1 MCSVCGIFDLNASH
15 DEEAKKMSRA
25 LCHRG
30 PDSFGGFFE
39 NGVCLCHNRLAVM
52 DIEGGGQPMSAEYK
66 GETYTIVYN
75 GEVYNT
81 DELKR
86 ELARHGVTFK
96 TRCDTEVVL
105 WSYIIWGE
113 DCPNRLNGIFSFAV
127 YKRGDDRLFLA
138 RDRFGIKPLYYTYS
152 GERFLFAS
160 EIKALFECKGVTPT
174 VDKYGLWELLYL
186 SPVTLKHSG
195 VFRNVREL
203 GPAECGFVDGAGAH
217 FHKYWRL
224 QARRLSET
232 KEEMIENTR
241 YLLKDAIERQLV
253 SDAPLCTFLSGGLDS
268 SVITAVA
275 SAAYQREGK
284 TLSTYS
290 FEYENNKES
299 FKTTLFQPNS
309 DDAYA
314 SWLSSYLGTDHTV
327 LTAPTEALCEHLS
340 DAAISRDM
348 PGQAD
353 IDSSLWYFCREVK
366 KKHTVALSGE
376 CSDEIFGGYPW
387 FYRPEMLKR
396 SFFPW
401 IHEPRARISLF
412 DDAIVKADEGYAYI
426 SEIYK
431 KTVAKTELL
440 EDDSEEM
447 KTSRIATHLSVEY
460 FMTNLLARKDR
471 MSMAHALEVRVPF
484 ADHRILEYVY
494 NIPWSVKFEGGVEK
508 ALLRNAMKDFLPK
521 RILERKK
528 SPYPKTHNPE
538 YEMRVRK
545 MLKKRLESGDG
556 RLKDI
561 IDKKKLSSLMD
572 GEDVTW
578 FGQLMSRP
586 QLFAWLI
593 QLDVWL
599 SHFSVNI
606 V

>member
-1 MCSVCGIFDLNASH
+1 MCSVCGIFDLKASFK
-15 DEEAKKMSRA
+15 EEAEKMSRA

-52 DIEGGGQPMSAEYK
+52 DIEGGAQPMSVEYK
-66 GETYTIVYN
+66 GDVYTIVYN

-86 ELARHGVTFK
+86 ELFRYGVKLK
-96 TRCDTEVVL
+96 TRCDTELVL
-105 WSYIIWGE
+105 WSYVIFGE
-113 DCPNRLNGIFSFAV
+113 DCPKKLNGIFSFAV
-127 YKRGDDRLFLA
+127 YKSGENRIFLA
-138 RDRFGIKPLYYTYS
+138 RDRFGIKPLYYTYA

-160 EIKALFECKGVTPT
+160 EIKALFECEGVTPT

-195 VFRNVREL
+195 VFRNISEL
-203 GPAECGFVDGAGAH
+203 GPAECGYVDEKGTH
-217 FHKYWRL
+217 FHKYWHL
-224 QARRLSET
+224 QAKRLTET
-232 KEEMIENTR
+232 KEEMVANTR
-241 YLLKDAIERQLV
+241 YLLKDAIEKQLV

-275 SAAYQREGK
+275 SASYQREGK

-290 FEYENNKES
+290 FEYENNKQS

-314 SWLSSYLGTDHTV
+314 SWLSSYLGTNHTV
-327 LTAPTEALCEHLS
+327 LTVPTSALCEHLS

-401 IHEPRARISLF
+401 IHEPRVRISLF

-431 KTVAKTELL
+431 KTVGDAELL
-440 EDDSEEM
+440 EEDDEEM
-447 KTSRIATHLSVEY
+447 RTSRIATHLSVEY

-538 YEMRVRK
+538 YEMLVQK
-545 MLKKRLESGDG
+545 MLKERLESKDG
-556 RLKDI
+556 RLKEI
-561 IDKKKLSSLMD
+561 IDKKKLASLME